1 MTMNHEYRQPAIEV
15 RDATKRYLA
24 KTVFSNLS
32 LDIEPGKLTLVTGPS
47 GSGKTTLLNIMSG
60 VDLPNSGEV
69 IVGGNDITKL
79 TSRGRSQYR
88 AATGQ
93 IFQDSGLIS
102 GLTAKDN
109 IQLVHDLSEQQ
120 VDEEW
125 TGYLLGRLGISDLM
139 DNRATHLSGGQ
150 AQRVAL
156 VRALAHFP
164 RIVFAD
170 EPTASLDTESK
181 KDVHETLRFVADTG
195 ATVVMV
201 SHEEMSKDYA
211 DRTIEMKDGVI
222 SESLSAHL

>member
-1 MTMNHEYRQPAIEV
+1 MTHELYRPAIEV
-15 RDATKRYLA
+15 RDTTKRYLA

-60 VDLPNSGEV
+60 VDLPTSGEV
-69 IVGGNDITKL
+69 TVDGSDITKL
-79 TSRGRSQYR
+79 SSRGRSRYR
-88 AATGQ
+88 AITGQ
-93 IFQDSGLIS
+93 IFQRSGLIS
-102 GLTAKDN
+102 GLTAMDN
-109 IQLVHDLSEQQ
+109 IRLVHDLSEQQ

-125 TGYLLGRLGISDLM
+125 TDYLVSRLGIDDLM
-139 DNRATHLSGGQ
+139 NNRATHLSGGQ
-150 AQRVAL
+150 AQRVAV

-164 RIVFAD
+164 RLVFAD

-201 SHEEMSKDYA
+201 SHEDMSKDYA

-222 SESLSAHL
+222 TEALSSHL